1 VPADQLGGRP
11 DSVASVELNHHR
23 VGSGPPLVLL
33 HGLGSRRQIWEPV
46 IPALAERF
54 DVVAPDLPGFGASPM
69 PAEGTPPGVGSLA
82 QLVAEFCAR
91 LGPGFDRPHVVGNSL
106 GGLIALELARRERAA
121 STTAISPA
129 GFSNRA
135 ETVLAR
141 GTLWLTVR
149 AARALSPWADRLTA
163 PAAGRWAAL
172 GGFMA
177 HPDRVPAAEA
187 AADLRAFGAAAW
199 FDATMLTVGPMAF
212 SGGEEVRTDVPV
224 TVAWGAKDRLLP
236 PRQARRAARMLPRA
250 RVLLMAGCGHTPMYD
265 DPEQV
270 VRVIVDGTEAR

>member
-1 VPADQLGGRP
+1 
-11 DSVASVELNHHR
+11 VASVELNHRR
-23 VGSGPPLVLL
+23 VGSGPPLLLL

-69 PAEGTPPGVGSLA
+69 PPESAPAGVGSLA
-82 QLVAEFCAR
+82 QLVAEFCAG
-91 LGPGFDRPHVVGNSL
+91 LGPEFERPHVAGNSL
-106 GGLIALELARRERAA
+106 GGLVALELARRERAA
-121 STTAISPA
+121 SASAISPA

-163 PAAGRWAAL
+163 RAAGRWLVL

-177 HPDRVPAAEA
+177 RPDRVPPAEA
-187 AADLRAFGAAAW
+187 AADLRAFAAAPW

-212 SGGEEVRTDVPV
+212 AGGEEVHTNVPV

-236 PRQARRAARMLPRA
+236 PRQARRAARVLPRA
-250 RVLLMAGCGHTPMYD
+250 RVLLMPGCGHTPMYD

-270 VRVIVDGTEAR
+270 VRVIVDGAAARRPPVEPGMP